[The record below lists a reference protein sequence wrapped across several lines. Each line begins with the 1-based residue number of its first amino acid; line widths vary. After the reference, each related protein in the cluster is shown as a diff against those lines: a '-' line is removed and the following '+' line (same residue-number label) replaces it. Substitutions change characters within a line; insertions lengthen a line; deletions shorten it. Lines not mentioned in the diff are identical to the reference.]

1 MQYFQYGSRIV
12 ENERII
18 GLESKVRKVGNMLH
32 AIVEFFVAI
41 TLFTALNTIL
51 HNLAHNTGL
60 FSFSTYRILLEG
72 ANIVASNDTLTFIS
86 YLYDHLYGILFALTF
101 GCVCELVYVI
111 SVYYS
116 DEAERV
122 HSKSNYV
129 RNDFCQAPVS
139 VDNVLSYRHKICFL
153 A

>member
-32 AIVEFFVAI
+32 AVVEFFVAVI
-41 TLFTALNTIL
+41 LFTALNTIL
-51 HNLAHNTGL
+51 HNLAHETGL

-86 YLYDHLYGILFALTF
+86 YLYDHMYCIVFALTF
-101 GCVCELVYVI
+101 GCVCAVVYMI

-122 HSKSNYV
+122 HSTSNYV
-129 RNDFCQAPVS
+129 RNDFSQSA
-139 VDNVLSYRHKICFL
+139 VDAHDVPSYRHKICFL

>member
-18 GLESKVRKVGNMLH
+18 GLGSKVRKVGNMLH
-32 AIVEFFVAI
+32 AVVEFFVAVI
-41 TLFTALNTIL
+41 MFAVLNAIL

-72 ANIVASNDTLTFIS
+72 ANIVASHDALTFIS
-86 YLYDHLYGILFALTF
+86 YVYDHMYGILFTLAF
-101 GCVCELVYVI
+101 GCVCVI
-111 SVYYS
+111 AYMIS
-116 DEAERV
+116 DYHCDEEGVQA
-122 HSKSNYV
+122 KANYV
-129 RNDFCQAPVS
+129 RYAFSQSA
-139 VDNVLSYRHKICFL
+139 VDAQSVLSYRHKVCFL

>member
-32 AIVEFFVAI
+32 AVVEFFVAI
-41 TLFTALNTIL
+41 TLLTALNTIL
-51 HNLAHNTGL
+51 HNLAHDTGL

-72 ANIVASNDTLTFIS
+72 ANIIASNDTLTFIS
-86 YLYDHLYGILFALTF
+86 YLYDHMYGIVFELTF
-101 GCVCELVYVI
+101 GCVCVVAYMI
-111 SVYYS
+111 SDYHC

-129 RNDFCQAPVS
+129 RNDFSQS
-139 VDNVLSYRHKICFL
+139 TVDVHDVLSYRHKICFL